1 MTMSRHFPILLG
13 AMCCLAA
20 VEFAKAADGC
30 PDLDGKN
37 TEAHLEYLR
46 GDRTKL
52 APKCIV
58 AAIKYVGGEHYASAS
73 AVLIQYLDYPDP
85 AAVARR
91 AYVLEVYPA
100 IDALYS
106 LRKQVLPELT
116 AFIADAK
123 TAELVRENAAFAIL
137 LLHGANQPEGI
148 SVLVRAARSQT
159 DPTASARLMDK
170 ARWLA
175 TKCIEGTRND
185 CENAVLK

>member
-1 MTMSRHFPILLG
+1 MTTTRNVSILIG
-13 AMCCLAA
+13 ALWCLASLQSA
-20 VEFAKAADGC
+20 NGADVC
-30 PDLDGKN
+30 PDLDGKD

-46 GDRTKL
+46 GDRTKVT
-52 APKCIV
+52 PKCIV

-73 AVLIQYLDYPDP
+73 TVLIQYLDYPDP

-91 AYVLEVYPA
+91 AHILEVYPA

-116 AFIADAK
+116 AAIADAK